1 MFFESLS
8 ELRIS
13 EGEGMIDQ
21 KDISFGWYFSFGSH
35 FKAVN
40 ILVIIDVEKI
50 SSIELLIVEFHVESL
65 NEGAW
70 EVGSY
75 HLNSMKVVKPFGFG

>member
-1 MFFESLS
+1 
-8 ELRIS
+8 
-13 EGEGMIDQ
+13 MIDQ
-21 KDISFGWYFSFGSH
+21 KDISFGWYFSFGPH

-50 SSIELLIVEFHVESL
+50 SSIELLIVEFHVKCL

-75 HLNSMKVVKPFGFG
+75 HLNPMKVVKPFGFG